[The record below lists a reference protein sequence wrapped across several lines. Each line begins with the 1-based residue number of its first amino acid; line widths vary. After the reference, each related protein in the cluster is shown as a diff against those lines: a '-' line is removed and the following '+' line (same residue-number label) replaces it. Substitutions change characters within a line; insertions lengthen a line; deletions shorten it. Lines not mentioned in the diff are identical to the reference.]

1 MLLSKKSF
9 RTVLVILFLAILFSS
24 RFSVGKKTRTLLM
37 QCFRPVL
44 KISESTVS
52 FSRNIGLNFRTN
64 RQLQNDNSALKN
76 EIKLLSRRL
85 IQLKEYD
92 SENKRFRALLDLK
105 EQVKEDALVARV
117 IGRDLS
123 GWSQIIIIDKG
134 SKHGIKENLPVVASG
149 GVVGKTMEVGLFS
162 TKVLLLIDRKSRIGG
177 IMQKSRVVGIVEG
190 TGENDLIINYLPKD
204 EGIYV
209 NDLVLSSGLGLVYE
223 KGLVI
228 GTIKTI
234 HEAKQ
239 GLYKYAKITPIVPF
253 YKLEEVLVIL
263 EPKGNI

>member
-9 RTVLVILFLAILFSS
+9 RTILIIVFVTVIFSS
-24 RFSVGKKTRTLLM
+24 RFSIGKKARTFFM

-44 KISESTVS
+44 KASESTVN
-52 FSRNIGLNFRTN
+52 FTRNIGINFRTN
-64 RQLQNDNSALKN
+64 RQLRSETHALKN
-76 EIKLLSRRL
+76 EIKLLNRRL
-85 IQLKEYD
+85 IQLKEYKA
-92 SENKRFRALLDLK
+92 ENKRFRELLELK
-105 EQVKEDALVARV
+105 EQVKKNALVARV

-134 SKHGIKENLPVVASG
+134 SKHGIKENLPIVASG
-149 GVVGKTMEVGLFS
+149 GVVGKTMEVGPFS

-228 GTIKTI
+228 GTIKTV

-263 EPKGNI
+263 ESKGNI